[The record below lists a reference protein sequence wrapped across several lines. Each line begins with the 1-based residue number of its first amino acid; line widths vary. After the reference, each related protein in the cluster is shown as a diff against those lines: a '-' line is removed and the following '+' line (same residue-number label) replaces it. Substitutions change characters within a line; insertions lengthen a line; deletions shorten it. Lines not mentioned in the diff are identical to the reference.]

1 MSIKWDIPNLK
12 WYEKIWVNYLTPT
25 KKEEIGKYV
34 ILTKKYKGALFNQ
47 RIRKDMYEKYK

>member
-12 WYEKIWVNYLTPT
+12 WYEKIWVNLTPT
-25 KKEEIGKYV
+25 KKEEIGKHI
-34 ILTKKYKGALFNQ
+34 ILIKKFKGTLFTQ

>member
-1 MSIKWDIPNLK
+1 MKWVIPVLK

-25 KKEEIGKYV
+25 KEVEIGKDF

-47 RIRKDMYEKYK
+47 RIRKDMYEKYR

>member
-1 MSIKWDIPNLK
+1 MKWEIPGLK

-34 ILTKKYKGALFNQ
+34 ILTKKYKGALFTQ